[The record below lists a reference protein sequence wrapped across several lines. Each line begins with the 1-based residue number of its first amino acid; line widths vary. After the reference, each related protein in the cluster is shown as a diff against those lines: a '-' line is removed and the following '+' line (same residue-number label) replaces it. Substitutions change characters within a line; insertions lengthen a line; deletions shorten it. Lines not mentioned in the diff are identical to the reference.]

1 MEDKRKVSYEEGEEL
16 ARSFKISFLEV
27 SAKTSTNI
35 DQAFKEMA
43 KNIMLRIN
51 ATSIKKDFDKKKLN
65 YMNKVWRKRRFKNKA
80 LVVCF
85 DFYFLYLFLNFFA
98 IF

>member
-1 MEDKRKVSYEEGEEL
+1 MNRLLIGNKCDMEDKRKVSYEEGEEL

-51 ATSIKKDFDKKKLN
+51 ATSIKKDFDKKKIKLHE
-65 YMNKVWRKRRFKNKA
+65 
-80 LVVCF
+80 
-85 DFYFLYLFLNFFA
+85 
-98 IF
+98 